1 MNQNRNS
8 VDRDDREAISNQQAQ
23 LLNHPKI
30 LEKFAAVL
38 TNKQSK
44 SSIKESNTI
53 KNKDNQI
60 KDLESVLAVYD
71 NYKMYLLFGY
81 PQEPLDNYDKTWKNH
96 KFLKQVWVNC
106 YNELREKL
114 DRSSAQSKCT
124 NTNID
129 GYFNVVLNLLPKYRE
144 KFPIE
149 LNLTQWL

>member
-81 PQEPLDNYDKTWKNH
+81 PQELIIMIKRGKITSFSS
-96 KFLKQVWVNC
+96 KFGSTVTMN
-106 YNELREKL
+106 
-114 DRSSAQSKCT
+114 
-124 NTNID
+124 
-129 GYFNVVLNLLPKYRE
+129 
-144 KFPIE
+144 
-149 LNLTQWL
+149 